1 LEIDLANQFDPANS
15 PTIEP
20 ERIVV
25 GDFIQWRR
33 VDLGTD
39 YPNDAYTATYV
50 ARITGG
56 GSSEIQIAGTAYN
69 SDYLF
74 SASSSVS
81 ENFTAGFYH
90 YQLEMVRNSD
100 SERIVIDRG
109 TFTAAVDLDVNGTD
123 PRSHAE
129 IMVDKIET
137 VLQGR
142 ADADVLS
149 YSINGRSLS
158 KMPPNELVEWRDYY
172 KREFLMEKRK
182 ERIRRKIASGATI
195 VARF

>member
-1 LEIDLANQFDPANS
+1 MTLANRFDPANS

-33 VDLGTD
+33 TDLGTD

-56 GSSEIQIAGTAYN
+56 GSSEIQIVGTAYN

-81 ENFTAGFYH
+81 ANFVAGFYH